1 MSSFSIKDIR
11 LPAWLRESKP
21 LRALIAATAACLCL
35 VILLYAFLLKPAEER
50 LGAREASYN
59 ELRKRRTEAL
69 LFRKQKEELA
79 GLKAGVPSQKDMPLL
94 VKELVQNARRLGLT
108 VATINYDIPRRSGE
122 DLALLSFS
130 FPAEGRYADVKR
142 FVYDVET
149 SDRLVGI
156 QDLNLS
162 GGDKGRVKLQM
173 KLVTYVKG
181 R

>member
-1 MSSFSIKDIR
+1 ME
-11 LPAWLRESKP
+11 L
-21 LRALIAATAACLCL
+21 TAVLLCAVL
-35 VILLYAFLLKPAEER
+35 LLYAFLVRPAAAR
-50 LGAREASYN
+50 LN
-59 ELRKRRTEAL
+59 ESETYYGDLRKRRSEAL
-69 LFRKQKEELA
+69 LFRKQQQELA

-94 VKELVQNARRLGLT
+94 IKDLVQNARRLNLS
-108 VATINYDIPRRSGE
+108 VSTINYDIPRRGAE

-130 FPAEGRYADVKR
+130 FPAEGRYADIKR

-156 QDLNLS
+156 EDLKLNE
-162 GGDKGRVKLQM
+162 GDKGWIQVQM